1 MLVNAG
7 VDVII
12 IDSSQ
17 GNSVFQ
23 IAMIRYIKTTY
34 PKMQVSLYKTD
45 LIIYTSYDRY
55 DVNIYNNIY
64 IEQSNV

>member
-1 MLVNAG
+1 MNAG

-34 PKMQVSLYKTD
+34 PKMQVSLFLTD
-45 LIIYTSYDRY
+45 LIIYTSYD
-55 DVNIYNNIY
+55 IYCIFIMFDY
-64 IEQSNV
+64 V